1 VLFLRLSEQNRSGMP
16 HGFFKSIADYVG
28 GIGTLEVIGLVF
40 GLLAVIWLIR
50 QNILTW
56 PAGLV
61 YVMASLII
69 FWKEKLYA
77 DFFLHIIYLGLNFYG
92 WYYWK
97 HGKKEAEKILRIS
110 TTTLSLSLFLLFL
123 SFAGIFATGYV
134 LERYSDAS
142 LPYWDSATTILSFT
156 GMWLTAR
163 KKIENWY
170 YWFVVDVLAA
180 GIYYYKGIQ
189 LYALLYLIYIG
200 LAIAGY
206 LSWKKAMS
214 KEDSH
219 D

>member
-1 VLFLRLSEQNRSGMP
+1 MD
-16 HGFFKSIADYVG
+16 FFKSIADYISE
-28 GIGTLEVIGLVF
+28 IGALEVIGLVF

-56 PAGLV
+56 PAGLI
-61 YVMASLII
+61 YVFASLII

-97 HGKKEAEKILRIS
+97 HGKKEAEKILRVS
-110 TTTLSLSLFLLFL
+110 TTPFGLSLLLL
-123 SFAGIFATGYV
+123 VVSIAGIFTTGFV
-134 LERYSDAS
+134 LARYSDAS

-180 GIYYYKGIQ
+180 GIYYYKGIH
-189 LYALLYLIYIG
+189 LYAFLYLIYIG

-206 LSWKKAMS
+206 LSWKKATL
-214 KEDSH
+214 KEVSND
-219 D
+219 